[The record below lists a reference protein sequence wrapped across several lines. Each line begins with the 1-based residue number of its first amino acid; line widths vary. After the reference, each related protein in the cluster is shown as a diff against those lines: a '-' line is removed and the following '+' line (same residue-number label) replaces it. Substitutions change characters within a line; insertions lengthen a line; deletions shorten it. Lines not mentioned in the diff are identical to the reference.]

1 MKPSTEDQ
9 IQGTVHNVKGSVKEA
24 VGHAVGNPD
33 LETEGT
39 VEKLAGKIQNKVG
52 QVEKVIEK

>member
-9 IQGTVHNVKGSVKEA
+9 IKGTVHTVKGTVKEA

-39 VEKLAGKIQNKVG
+39 VEKVAGKIQNKLG
-52 QVEKVIEK
+52 QIEKVVEK